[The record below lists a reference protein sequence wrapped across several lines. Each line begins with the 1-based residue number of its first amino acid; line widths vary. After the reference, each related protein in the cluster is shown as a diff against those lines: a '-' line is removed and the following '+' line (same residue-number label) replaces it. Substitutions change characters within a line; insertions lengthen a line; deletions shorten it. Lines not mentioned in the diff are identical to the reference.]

1 MTGMAVDD
9 FYYSHIA
16 RLPNFM
22 SFTKKC
28 IVLKTFIES
37 QFGYCSLISMF
48 HDGHVNN
55 KINHLHERSRSIVFK
70 DNLHLFA
77 NYKLFTI
84 HLRKIP
90 Y

>member
-37 QFGYCSLISMF
+37 QFEYGPLI
-48 HDGHVNN
+48 
-55 KINHLHERSRSIVFK
+55 
-70 DNLHLFA
+70 
-77 NYKLFTI
+77 
-84 HLRKIP
+84 
-90 Y
+90 